1 LDPCGRNLDGAGLIP
16 AAHGA
21 PNGAKPTT
29 TARFERTPREG
40 GGTRVTIMSTF
51 PSIAQMA
58 QFVAMGKAEGLWTA
72 MGQMNALLV
81 A

>member
-1 LDPCGRNLDGAGLIP
+1 M
-16 AAHGA
+16 
-21 PNGAKPTT
+21 PTT

-51 PSIAQMA
+51 PSIEQMEQLLA
-58 QFVAMGKAEGLWTA
+58 VGMAEGLKAA
-72 MGQMNALLV
+72 MGQMDALLV